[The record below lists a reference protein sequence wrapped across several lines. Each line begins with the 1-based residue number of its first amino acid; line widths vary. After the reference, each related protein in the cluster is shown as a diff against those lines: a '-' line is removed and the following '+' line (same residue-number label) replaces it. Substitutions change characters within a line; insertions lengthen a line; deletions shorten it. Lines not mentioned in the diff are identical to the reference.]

1 MTQVQRLALVTG
13 GNRGI
18 GYEVCRQLAV
28 KGLRVLLG
36 SRDLAAGEMAAAQL
50 RTEKFE
56 VTSVQTDVSDD
67 ASCDRL
73 LAEIKNQYG
82 RLDVLI
88 NNAGILA
95 DPARHPPDR
104 DAASILIT
112 PLEVIRKSMEVN
124 AYGAIRL
131 AQRFAPLMVAHG
143 YGRIVNVS
151 SGMGQL
157 ADMNGGWP
165 GYRVS
170 KVALNAVTRI
180 LADELQ
186 GKNILVNSA
195 CPGWVQTRMGGDDA
209 DLAPAE
215 GADTVSWLAIL
226 PDGGPTGGFYRER
239 KLIEW

>member
-1 MTQVQRLALVTG
+1 MIQVQRLALVTG

-18 GYEVCRQLAV
+18 GYEVCRQLAM

-36 SRDLAAGEMAAAQL
+36 SRDLPAGEAAASQL
-50 RTEKFE
+50 QAEWLD
-56 VTSVQTDVSDD
+56 VTAVQIDVGDD
-67 ASCDRL
+67 ANCDRL
-73 LAEIKNQYG
+73 LTEINNQHG

-104 DAASILIT
+104 DAASILVT
-112 PLEVIRKSMEVN
+112 PLEVIRKSMEIN

-131 AQRFAPLMVAHG
+131 AQRFAPLMVAQG

-157 ADMNGGWP
+157 SDMNGGWP

-180 LADELQ
+180 LADELH
-186 GKNILVNSA
+186 GRNVLVNSA
-195 CPGWVQTRMGGDDA
+195 CPGWVQTRMGGGDA
-209 DLAPAE
+209 ELSPAQ
-215 GADTVSWLAIL
+215 GADTVTWLATL
-226 PDGGPTGGFYRER
+226 PDDGPTGGFYRER
-239 KLIEW
+239 KPIAW